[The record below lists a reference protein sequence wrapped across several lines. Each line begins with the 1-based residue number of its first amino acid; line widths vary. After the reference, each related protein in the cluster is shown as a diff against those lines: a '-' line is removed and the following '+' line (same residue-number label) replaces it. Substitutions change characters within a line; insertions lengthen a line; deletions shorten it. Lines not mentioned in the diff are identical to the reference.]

1 MSENKYRLLGRRQE
15 EAARTPKKKWKHFL
29 STFPDG
35 QFWLGRPLFCQ
46 MAIRQFVKTSRKVI
60 DKVERGETCAAD
72 IWSLTILIT
81 QIDDQNISQDFITFK
96 WAEKNSGIRH
106 WSSELPSPSLVP
118 SFLLG
123 KDDRTEQ
130 KVEDIG
136 PKIFKLA
143 IPFFILFLSLQA
155 NNTIIAT
162 ISVKKWSSS
171 IWWWN
176 SNLQYLE
183 HKSSPVTTRRGQ
195 K

>member
-1 MSENKYRLLGRRQE
+1 
-15 EAARTPKKKWKHFL
+15 
-29 STFPDG
+29 
-35 QFWLGRPLFCQ
+35 

-183 HKSSPVTTRRGQ
+183 HKSSPVTTRLGQ